1 MIVQLTRE
9 KFSEMKIL
17 VFLDFFFLSK
27 YYVIDPQEA
36 GSSGIGSHWPD
47 KSFAPGV

>member
-1 MIVQLTRE
+1 MIVRLTRK

-17 VFLDFFFLSK
+17 VFLDFFFFLSK

-36 GSSGIGSHWPD
+36 GSSGIGSH
-47 KSFAPGV
+47 

>member
-1 MIVQLTRE
+1 MIVRLTRE

-17 VFLDFFFLSK
+17 VFLDFFFFLSK

-36 GSSGIGSHWPD
+36 GSSGIGSH
-47 KSFAPGV
+47 